1 MKFLVIGYGSIGKRH
16 AANVI
21 SMGHQAVLLRHS
33 KGNENKEGLKEY
45 YRLEDVLE
53 GEKGI
58 DGVIICSPTTKHL
71 DDVKELIHHGI
82 PFLLEKPP
90 THDLKSTSE
99 MQEIIV
105 SNKFTS
111 YEMGFNLR
119 YHPIIQFI
127 KDFLP
132 NVGKIYATKIYV
144 GYYLPYWRK
153 GVDYREST
161 SAKKELGG
169 GVHVELAHDIDYTL
183 WLIGCP
189 EKVVGY
195 VNRVSDLEIS
205 TDDICSALMKYKDGS
220 VVEIHLD
227 YLSHKYLRGGQ
238 IIAENGTLEWKWN
251 PAEGNVSY
259 FDKESSGSKE
269 IFTVGPGY
277 DFNTTY
283 TDELKH
289 FIDVINGREKSTVD
303 IADAVD
309 TMKVIRAIEVSDRE
323 EKWIAMKEIVS

>member
-33 KGNENKEGLKEY
+33 QGNENKEGLNEY
-45 YRLEDVLE
+45 YNLDDLLVH
-53 GEKGI
+53 EKGI
-58 DGVIICSPTTKHL
+58 DGAIVCSPTSKHL

-90 THDLKSTSE
+90 TYDLKSALEMKDLIDSE
-99 MQEIIV
+99 
-105 SNKFTS
+105 KFIA
-111 YEMGFNLR
+111 YDMGFNLR
-119 YHPIIQFI
+119 YHPILKFI
-127 KDFLP
+127 KGFLP
-132 NVGKIYATKIYV
+132 NVGKVYATKVYV

-183 WLIGCP
+183 WLIGRP
-189 EKVVGY
+189 KKVVGY

-205 TDDICSALMKYKDGS
+205 TDDICSALLKYSDGS
-220 VVEIHLD
+220 VAEVHLD

-238 IIAENGTLEWKWN
+238 IIAENGTLEWQWN
-251 PAEGNVSY
+251 PAEGSVSY
-259 FDKESSGSKE
+259 FDKEGSGSKE
-269 IFTVGPGY
+269 IFATGPGY

-283 TDELKH
+283 IDELKH
-289 FIDVINGREKSTVD
+289 FIGILNGSMKSTVD

-309 TMKVIRAIEVSDRE
+309 TMKVIQAIEVSDRK
-323 EKWIAMKEIVS
+323 EKWIAMEEIVL